1 MIAHLRG
8 TVIEK
13 QADRVVID
21 AGGVGY
27 DVSISVAT
35 HGQVGQPGEQ
45 ATLHVHT
52 HVRENVI
59 ALFGFHDRQDKELFE
74 KFLDV
79 SGVGPRLALALLS
92 GLPTADLLSAI
103 RKGDAKRLVGVPGVG
118 KRTGER
124 IVLELKDKLGAFDV
138 SEGDSETFAIEE
150 DVITVLVNLG
160 CSREAASRA
169 VRKARDDGAPAE
181 FETLFRQAMDSIKR

>member
-8 TVIEK
+8 TLIEK
-13 QADRVVID
+13 HADRVVID
-21 AGGVGY
+21 TGGVGY
-27 DVSISVAT
+27 DVSIPVET
-35 HGQVGQPGEQ
+35 HGSVGEPGEQ
-45 ATLHVHT
+45 VSLHVHT

-59 ALFGFHDRQDKELFE
+59 ALFGFHDRQAKDLFE

-92 GLPTADLLSAI
+92 GLPTVDLLTAI
-103 RKGDAKRLVGVPGVG
+103 RTGDAKRLIGIPGVG

-138 SEGDSETFAIEE
+138 GEGDSGTFAIEE

-160 CSREAASRA
+160 CSRDAASRA
-169 VRKARDDGAPAE
+169 VRKARNDGAAAE
-181 FETLFRQAMDSIKR
+181 FETLFRQAMELIKR